1 MGKIVEVVQA
11 STSSQT
17 QDESESATFSYFAF
31 CWSNAAARAKAKR
44 NAPCQNAR
52 KSKAKGVPGGH
63 ADFPGRPKIE
73 AQTLQNAFR
82 RPVGQP
88 KAVASRSGTL
98 CMGTLPKRP
107 MTRPGGSMGAL
118 EASRVAPTES
128 EEPPGTHRKA
138 AETR

>member
-1 MGKIVEVVQA
+1 MGKIVEVAQA

-17 QDESESATFSYFAF
+17 QDESESAAFFYFAF
-31 CWSNAAARAKAKR
+31 CWSKAVARAKAKR

-73 AQTLQNAFR
+73 AQALQNAFR

-98 CMGTLPKRP
+98 WGR
-107 MTRPGGSMGAL
+107 
-118 EASRVAPTES
+118 SRSGP
-128 EEPPGTHRKA
+128 
-138 AETR
+138 